1 MNAMILRNLHDL
13 VEAVEHAEKA
23 FKTETWWRGQS
34 EDWPLLSGIHR
45 PDLCPQAKQNRCE
58 KDLTRRFLLGART
71 RHDHWPEGDYTLQ
84 LAMMQHYR
92 LPTRLLDWT
101 ESPLFAL
108 FFAVQ
113 NSDDRPGVLW
123 ALAPAKLNEKEFHA
137 AMLLSPYREDVQIL
151 FKSPFVDSVE
161 DVDKIAAVPIRH
173 VDIRM
178 TVQLSVFSIHGRSVP
193 LNKHDGNEQFLIKFE
208 IPPESKRS
216 LRLDLIAFGI
226 REANIFPDLD
236 HLADELKKMVKEGL
250 I

>member
-1 MNAMILRNLHDL
+1 MKICNLHDL
-13 VEAVEHAEKA
+13 INAVGHAEKA
-23 FKTETWWRGQS
+23 FRTETWWRGQS

-45 PDLCPQAKQNRCE
+45 PSLCPKEKQDRCE

-71 RHDHWPEGDYTLQ
+71 RHGHWPEGDYALQ

-113 NSDDRPGVLW
+113 NSDDRQGVLW
-123 ALAPAKLNEKEFHA
+123 ALCPAKLNEKGFQTA
-137 AMLLSPYREDVQIL
+137 TLLSPYREDVQIL
-151 FKSPFVDSVE
+151 FKSPFVDSDE
-161 DVDKIAAVPIRH
+161 NADKVAAVSIRH

-178 TVQLSVFSIHGRSVP
+178 TVQLSVFSIHGSRVP
-193 LNKHDGNEQFLIKFE
+193 LNENDGSDQFLIKFE
-208 IPPESKRS
+208 IPPKSKQM
-216 LRLDLIAFGI
+216 LRLELIALGI
-226 REANIFPDLD
+226 RESNIFPDLD
-236 HLADELKKMVKEGL
+236 HLADELTKMVKEDL